1 MILGGKI
8 SIYVLNKKSEEG
20 DETVPLDQ
28 IGTLNEKGQLDRSKL
43 GIFVT
48 HLGKDRKSTWMIV
61 KWLWRFQMK
70 KLYYVDFGKDMYFG
84 FFFLMQW
91 ILLDYSGTGVPF
103 GDVAL
108 MSEDCVR
115 TATIIA
121 EEVTDLLV
129 VDRALYNRAVK
140 EVLAKEYE
148 DKVAFINNNP
158 LFSAWTPRY
167 KKQLTMAMFKEEFT
181 YNTTLV
187 KQGDPVEVIYFLIR
201 YESFVRSFFKNFK
214 HH

>member
-1 MILGGKI
+1 M
-8 SIYVLNKKSEEG
+8 
-20 DETVPLDQ
+20 
-28 IGTLNEKGQLDRSKL
+28 
-43 GIFVT
+43 
-48 HLGKDRKSTWMIV
+48 
-61 KWLWRFQMK
+61 
-70 KLYYVDFGKDMYFG
+70 
-84 FFFLMQW
+84 
-91 ILLDYSGTGVPF
+91 PF

-167 KKQLTMAMFKEEFT
+167 KKQLTMAMYKEEFT

-187 KQGDPVEVIYFLIR
+187 KQGEPVEVIYFLIR
-201 YESFVRSFFKNFK
+201 YEAFLSSFFKNFN
-214 HH
+214 HHWQMTKPFSLQIKTKSSIPALHADIELLSWRYMNSIFKYFVYHKFAS

>member
-1 MILGGKI
+1 M
-8 SIYVLNKKSEEG
+8 
-20 DETVPLDQ
+20 
-28 IGTLNEKGQLDRSKL
+28 
-43 GIFVT
+43 
-48 HLGKDRKSTWMIV
+48 
-61 KWLWRFQMK
+61 
-70 KLYYVDFGKDMYFG
+70 
-84 FFFLMQW
+84 
-91 ILLDYSGTGVPF
+91 
-103 GDVAL
+103 AL

-129 VDRALYNRAVK
+129 LDRALYNRAVK

-201 YESFVRSFFKNFK
+201 YESFLRPFFKNFK

>member
-1 MILGGKI
+1 MIIIFKKTC
-8 SIYVLNKKSEEG
+8 IYIKSKHWQY
-20 DETVPLDQ
+20 PFNL
-28 IGTLNEKGQLDRSKL
+28 
-43 GIFVT
+43 
-48 HLGKDRKSTWMIV
+48 
-61 KWLWRFQMK
+61 
-70 KLYYVDFGKDMYFG
+70 
-84 FFFLMQW
+84 FL
-91 ILLDYSGTGVPF
+91 GTGVPF

-158 LFSAWTPRY
+158 LFSAWSPRY
-167 KKQLTMAMFKEEFT
+167 KKQLTMAMYKEEFT

-201 YESFVRSFFKNFK
+201 YESFLSSFKNFN

>member
-1 MILGGKI
+1 M
-8 SIYVLNKKSEEG
+8 
-20 DETVPLDQ
+20 
-28 IGTLNEKGQLDRSKL
+28 
-43 GIFVT
+43 
-48 HLGKDRKSTWMIV
+48 
-61 KWLWRFQMK
+61 
-70 KLYYVDFGKDMYFG
+70 
-84 FFFLMQW
+84 
-91 ILLDYSGTGVPF
+91 
-103 GDVAL
+103 AL

-167 KKQLTMAMFKEEFT
+167 KKQLTMAMYKEEFT

-201 YESFVRSFFKNFK
+201 YESFLSSFFINFN